1 MNETAMNERFDRIDN
16 SIERLAQG
24 FNHRLDGID
33 KRLDGLTKYV
43 MDFREEAIK
52 RLEVIESRLDIL
64 SLTLASIDSRVPV
77 LTKGVLDIGSYVSQ
91 ALREQSM
98 NKDSTADLAA
108 RVAKLEENS
117 KRRLQRL

>member
-1 MNETAMNERFDRIDN
+1 
-16 SIERLAQG
+16 
-24 FNHRLDGID
+24 
-33 KRLDGLTKYV
+33 
-43 MDFREEAIK
+43 
-52 RLEVIESRLDIL
+52 
-64 SLTLASIDSRVPV
+64 LTLASIDSRVPV

-98 NKDSTADLAA
+98 NKDSAADLAA